1 MPVAPSI
8 PGPLLL
14 GMDLQSN
21 PVHRYSLCYQ
31 GKTQGAGSQ
40 TKPLGMRGMAPL
52 FFGGKQRLWQTLPP
66 IEPQLPFSRLPGLH
80 CEWGTSRGAGS
91 TASVEVPL
99 Y

>member
-52 FFGGKQRLWQTLPP
+52 FFWENKGCGRHFLQ
-66 IEPQLPFSRLPGLH
+66 
-80 CEWGTSRGAGS
+80 
-91 TASVEVPL
+91 
-99 Y
+99 